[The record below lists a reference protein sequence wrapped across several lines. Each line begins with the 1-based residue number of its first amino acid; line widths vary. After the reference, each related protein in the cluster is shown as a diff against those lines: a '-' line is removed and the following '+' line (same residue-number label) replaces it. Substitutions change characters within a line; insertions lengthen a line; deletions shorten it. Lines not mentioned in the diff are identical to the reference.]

1 MKILFT
7 SDLHGLVAAYE
18 RFSALLQNSAFD
30 IGIISGDLTTGFLPD
45 EFAQLRAETGTSL
58 DDLLDGLQTHKND
71 AASEYDA
78 LVEKASQRQEAR
90 YKAILSKAGKF
101 ILLIMGNDDGLIT
114 KQWGDTDRI
123 KNINLKRVIIKGI
136 GFVGY
141 QYTNPFVGGLFE
153 KTEEQQQKDMI
164 KLSEIVEPNTIL
176 VTHGPAFGLYDKT
189 YNMMKNQEV
198 SIGSKALRLLIDQRK
213 PKLHLFGHLH
223 AGFGIHGTEINGS
236 YPVERKF
243 IGIDLNTEKKELIE

>member
-18 RFSALLQNSAFD
+18 RFSALLQNSSFD
-30 IGIISGDLTTGFLPD
+30 IGIISGDLTTGFMPD
-45 EFAQLRAETGTSL
+45 EFAQMRAETGTTI
-58 DDLLDGLQTHKND
+58 DALLEGIQTQKKN
-71 AASEYDA
+71 AAAEYDA
-78 LVEKASQRQEAR
+78 LVEKASQKQEAK
-90 YKAILSKAGKF
+90 YKTILSKAGKF

-114 KQWGDTDRI
+114 KQWKDTDRI
-123 KNINLKRVIIKGI
+123 RNINLKRVIIKGI

-153 KTEEQQQKDMI
+153 KTEEQQQKNMR
-164 KLSEIVEPNTIL
+164 KLSEMVDINTIL
-176 VTHGPAFGLYDKT
+176 VTHGPAFGLHDKT
-189 YNMMKNQEV
+189 YNRMKDQEV
-198 SIGSKALRLLIDQRK
+198 SIGSKALRLLIDQKK

-223 AGFGIHGTEINGS
+223 AGFGIHGSEINGS

-243 IGIDLNTEKKELIE
+243 IGIDLITGKKEIIE